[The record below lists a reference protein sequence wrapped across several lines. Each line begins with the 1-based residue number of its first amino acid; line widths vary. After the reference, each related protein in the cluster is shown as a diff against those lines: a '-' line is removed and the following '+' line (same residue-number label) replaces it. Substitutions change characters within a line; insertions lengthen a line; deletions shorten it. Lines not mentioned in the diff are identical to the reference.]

1 MRLFLPIIL
10 ILTLGCQSYSIH
22 EQNMITQQKR
32 MILFDTK
39 SRSKQQYIR
48 SSNKEKKKKIE
59 KSKKVRRYI
68 R

>member
-10 ILTLGCQSYSIH
+10 MVTLSCQSYSIH

-32 MILFDTK
+32 MILFDIK

-48 SSNKEKKKKIE
+48 SSNSEKKKKIE
-59 KSKKVRRYI
+59 NYKKVRRYI

>member
-1 MRLFLPIIL
+1 MRLFLPIVL
-10 ILTLGCQSYSIH
+10 IVTFGCQSYSIH

-32 MILFDTK
+32 MILFDIK

-48 SSNKEKKKKIE
+48 SSNSEKKKKIE
-59 KSKKVRRYI
+59 NYKKVRRYI